1 MHSVPTPRPLGPR
14 TQLQRSQSGSSPSHA
29 ASMGEIPGMGYP
41 LPSGPVLTR
50 ARSAVNGARP
60 SLTLN
65 VASGGGAYRSAA
77 YPNPPES
84 HHPAPRAPPEAEPPA
99 PVLAHTTFSPIP
111 SGGSGKANDEDRT
124 AMPITPRSISKIVS
138 LNDLQQLVRR
148 METHPAPASPS
159 QGGGVGGEDLT
170 WSDDVLKVIEYL
182 GEGASGAVQMV
193 QDTRTGRRL
202 ARKMIITHEGP
213 LKQLARELA
222 FLSGLRHVNI
232 VRFYGAYMSASNS
245 EVKLVMELC
254 EGQSLAAI
262 GEQILR
268 RKGRVGEKVARVVAE
283 GVSALLSARVSTS

>member
-1 MHSVPTPRPLGPR
+1 
-14 TQLQRSQSGSSPSHA
+14 
-29 ASMGEIPGMGYP
+29 
-41 LPSGPVLTR
+41 
-50 ARSAVNGARP
+50 
-60 SLTLN
+60 
-65 VASGGGAYRSAA
+65 
-77 YPNPPES
+77 
-84 HHPAPRAPPEAEPPA
+84 
-99 PVLAHTTFSPIP
+99 
-111 SGGSGKANDEDRT
+111 
-124 AMPITPRSISKIVS
+124 MPITPRSISKIVS

-159 QGGGVGGEDLT
+159 QGNGGGGGGNEDVT

-182 GEGASGAVQMV
+182 GEGASGAVQTV

-254 EGQSLAAI
+254 EGKSLAAI

-283 GVSALLSARVSTS
+283 GVSTFPSLLPASCPLASHVLTFDSASSRGATSAVRRQVLQGLAYLHSKKVIHRDIKPSNILLSREGVVKLCDFGVSGELIGSRAGTFTGTTKYMAVRVHVGAGCTPV